1 MRAAYAIFSCTFP
14 GALKRR
20 AFSERR
26 GRAVG
31 GLAGLCVAIFSSLA
45 FAAPPKIQDNNYSVE
60 FFQGPVIAPVRITG
74 LAGAYSGYAEGV
86 EGTATNAAAP
96 AVREPFSLRALDWD
110 VTASFSFPGSYANTD
125 FDNRGNSTQ
134 GSSSF
139 SDFLYL
145 NVGAQVQYDLFGA
158 SITGDL
164 QQFNLSTPTTQSSL
178 TLRIGRFHALGA
190 YGVFNDQLVV
200 GVGFRILALGI
211 TDNSGVFSS
220 SILTMAGAAPEI
232 GALLKP
238 DGKPWRI
245 GATARAPVTAVNIG
259 TASTTTDGAGVQR
272 AGEFVIPQS
281 IVQPWELELGVSL
294 QAGPR
299 PLNPTWL
306 NPEQEEA
313 PIRLEIARARSE
325 RAHKYFEILRH
336 TPPKYVEAQKAS
348 LAREEAAI
356 QAIEN
361 QHMDVESKRLLAQ
374 RRARYANWP
383 REKLLFVASTLI
395 TGPDSN
401 TVAVENFL
409 EQTNEPFGRRVTVTP
424 RFGVESE
431 PVIDWVRVRAGTYI
445 EPSRFESGNARD
457 HFTAGADFKL
467 FPFDVFGLLDQ
478 SILRASFAVDAAPR
492 YFNWGLGLGLWH

>member
-1 MRAAYAIFSCTFP
+1 MFPAYAS
-14 GALKRR
+14 
-20 AFSERR
+20 
-26 GRAVG
+26 
-31 GLAGLCVAIFSSLA
+31 
-45 FAAPPKIQDNNYSVE
+45 AAPPKIQDNNYSVE

-110 VTASFSFPGSYANTD
+110 LTASFSFPGSYANTD
-125 FDNRGNSTQ
+125 FDNRGPASSTTPQ
-134 GSSSF
+134 SSF
-139 SDFLYL
+139 SNFLYL
-145 NVGAQVQYDLFGA
+145 NVGAQIQYDLFGA

-178 TLRIGRFHALGA
+178 TLQIGRFHALGA

-200 GVGFRILALGI
+200 GVGVRVLALNINGNNNVLGN
-211 TDNSGVFSS
+211 TGVFGG
-220 SILTMAGAAPEI
+220 SILTMTGLAPEV

-238 DGKPWRI
+238 DGAFWRL
-245 GATARAPVTAVNIG
+245 GATVRAPVTAGSVG
-259 TASTTTDGAGVQR
+259 SAQTTTDAANVTR
-272 AGEFVIPQS
+272 VGEFIIPQS

-313 PIRLEIARARSE
+313 PIRLEITRARTE
-325 RAHKYFEILRH
+325 RARKYSEILRH
-336 TPPKYVEAQKAS
+336 TPPQFAEAQKAS
-348 LAREEAAI
+348 LAKEEAAI
-356 QAIEN
+356 QSIED
-361 QHMDVESKRLLAQ
+361 QHMNVEAKRLLAQ

-401 TVAVENFL
+401 TIAVENFL

-467 FPFDVFGLLDQ
+467 FPFDFFGVLDGTT
-478 SILRASFAVDAAPR
+478 LRASFAVDAAPR